1 MRLNNDYLNLN
12 YVLCFFSLEFHS
24 SIQNGLTYVV
34 QELIKYVDLIHNER
48 RDKCFAIKTA
58 VNFGHSDLLK
68 VLFKAYIKAY
78 ISSPEYD
85 LRKLEHD
92 ETKIY
97 SLNPI
102 LDIESN
108 MSPLYVAASSGN
120 IEMVKSFVEHIKY
133 VDNINEKCN
142 GLAPIEAA
150 AKAGHF
156 EIVNIL
162 MPLTTD
168 LEFST
173 WSEISC
179 TCIKLK
185 QFIQDMIKQF
195 IVQTKKTN
203 HVLGNAQVIARSYL
217 SKHNW
222 NLKKAIAYDELNGEY
237 WKLKSYVEKHG
248 THDEKVEFYKS
259 WESGAT
265 ENKHEALLRFME
277 ETNSRFEQT
286 VAITYLSQ
294 NNWNCERSIYALYN
308 YRSNFHEWEKWAKK
322 QENQEDA
329 QVPIQN
335 CNCCEIPKKN
345 VRQEIPDID
354 FSEIVLDDSDDDE
367 VEEVV
372 EDEDENY
379 SIH

>member
-1 MRLNNDYLNLN
+1 M
-12 YVLCFFSLEFHS
+12 
-24 SIQNGLTYVV
+24 TYVV

-48 RDKCFAIKTA
+48 SHKCIAIKTA

-78 ISSPEYD
+78 ISSSEYD

-120 IEMVKSFVEHIKY
+120 IEMVKSFVEHINY
-133 VDNINEKCN
+133 VDNINEKCD

-185 QFIQDMIKQF
+185 QFIQDKIKQF
-195 IVQTKKTN
+195 IVQTKITN
-203 HVLGNAQVIARSYL
+203 QVLGTAQVIARSYL

-222 NLKKAIAYDELNGEY
+222 NLKKAIAFAYDELNGEY
-237 WKLKSYVEKHG
+237 WKLKSYVEEHG
-248 THDEKVEFYKS
+248 TLDEKVEFHKS
-259 WESGAT
+259 WEKENGAT

-294 NNWNCERSIYALYN
+294 NNWNCELCLCFIQL
-308 YRSNFHEWEKWAKK
+308 
-322 QENQEDA
+322 
-329 QVPIQN
+329 QV
-335 CNCCEIPKKN
+335 
-345 VRQEIPDID
+345 
-354 FSEIVLDDSDDDE
+354 
-367 VEEVV
+367 
-372 EDEDENY
+372 
-379 SIH
+379 